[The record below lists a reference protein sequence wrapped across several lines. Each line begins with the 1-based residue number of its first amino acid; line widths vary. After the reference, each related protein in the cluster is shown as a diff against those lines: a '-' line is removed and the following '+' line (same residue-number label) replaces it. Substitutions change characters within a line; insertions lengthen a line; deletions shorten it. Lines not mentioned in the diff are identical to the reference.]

1 MLLKKRLFH
10 SPTIE
15 CREHSRTKG
24 DLAPGRT
31 SGRLHL
37 GHTHN
42 LVVFREH
49 ETDRREG
56 RERGKYGA
64 LPNPVRHG
72 TWSQFRHS

>member
-1 MLLKKRLFH
+1 M
-10 SPTIE
+10 
-15 CREHSRTKG
+15 
-24 DLAPGRT
+24 
-31 SGRLHL
+31 